1 MASSASTRSLADTD
15 EKHGLTR
22 IASSRLAQARA
33 LAKLLDRAVR
43 IPGTNITFG
52 LDALLGLIPGGGDLA
67 GAVFSGW
74 LIMLGS
80 RMGLPRH
87 ILMRMVAN
95 VAIDT
100 LGGSVPILG
109 DLFDVAWKSNTRN
122 LELLEQFAD
131 SPSGSGRLVSKATVA
146 AAIAVVALLVIGGGW
161 LAIIV
166 VRALVNLAT

>member
-1 MASSASTRSLADTD
+1 MADTD

-22 IASSRLAQARA
+22 VANSRLAQARA
-33 LAKLLDRAVR
+33 LAKLLDRAFR

-52 LDALLGLIPGGGDLA
+52 LDPILGLIPGGGDLA
-67 GAVFSGW
+67 GAVFSSW

-87 ILMRMVAN
+87 ILIRMVAN

-100 LGGSVPILG
+100 VAGSIPLVG

-122 LELLEQFAD
+122 LALLEQFAN
-131 SPSGSGRLVSKATVA
+131 SPSGSGRLVSRGLVMGAVA
-146 AAIAVVALLVIGGGW
+146 IVTLFVIGGVW
-161 LAIIV
+161 VSVLLF
-166 VRALVNLAT
+166 RALFGLIG

>member
-1 MASSASTRSLADTD
+1 MADTD

-22 IASSRLAQARA
+22 IANSRLAQARS

-52 LDALLGLIPGGGDLA
+52 ADAILGLIPGGGDVA
-67 GAVFSGW
+67 GAIFSGW
-74 LIMLGS
+74 LIVLGS

-87 ILMRMVAN
+87 VLMRMVAN
-95 VAIDT
+95 VAVDT
-100 LGGSVPILG
+100 LGGSVPLLG

-131 SPSGSGRLVSKATVA
+131 SPSGSGRLVSRGMVIGALAAVA
-146 AAIAVVALLVIGGGW
+146 VLVIGGIW
-161 LAIIV
+161 LAIV
-166 VRALVNLAT
+166 VIRALVNLAT